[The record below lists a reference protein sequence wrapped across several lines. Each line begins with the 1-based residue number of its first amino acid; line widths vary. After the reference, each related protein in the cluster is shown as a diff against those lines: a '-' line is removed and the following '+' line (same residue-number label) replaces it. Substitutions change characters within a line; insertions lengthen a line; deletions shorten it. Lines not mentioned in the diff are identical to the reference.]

1 MLWLSAWV
9 PDVPS
14 STWYPSGGAFA
25 TRAAPIMPP
34 APPAFSTITCWPKSS
49 PRRGVKTR
57 IRPSLPPPAARGIT
71 IVMGRL
77 GQSWAAP
84 GTDVAT
90 SAAKAATARL
100 MIDASGDRGEIRADA
115 QNGK

>member
-1 MLWLSAWV
+1 
-9 PDVPS
+9 
-14 STWYPSGGAFA
+14 
-25 TRAAPIMPP
+25 
-34 APPAFSTITCWPKSS
+34 
-49 PRRGVKTR
+49 
-57 IRPSLPPPAARGIT
+57 
-71 IVMGRL
+71 MGRL
-77 GQSWAAP
+77 GQSWVAP